1 MSGARISSGPAV
13 VVHAPGRTARHQAA
27 FDWVLSAALGLDWR
41 WEDDA
46 EAYRSHEGVKLHYG
60 AEVSLPGLACAADGL
75 LAQIGRVSAV
85 PPVTEGD
92 DADLFS
98 AVFWMASRM
107 EEHLSDAP
115 RDGHGRFD
123 PTGSLPDRQGWLNK
137 PICEAWSWTIGE
149 RVLGEAWP
157 AHRDR
162 LLAEHR
168 VVPTLDVDSAYAFR
182 GKGLYR
188 TGGAWLR
195 DVARGQWGQA
205 GRRWRTALG
214 QADDPYDT
222 YAQIVKLHRD
232 LGLDTTW
239 FFLLAQFGP
248 FDKGLPSSSPA
259 LARLMQELARTPG
272 HDVQWHPGYAAA
284 GEVDRM
290 AAEHVAYERIMGRPP
305 AASRQHYL
313 RMVPSQTRRQL
324 LRLGVLE
331 DHTEGHAVRTGW
343 RGGFARP
350 RRWYDLDRE
359 TLTDLVLCPFAAM
372 DATYL
377 RYLQADA
384 RDVPRHVADLATEA
398 RQWGAPLHLL
408 WHNESLSGEG
418 QWAGWQDVY
427 ALSLNAACG

>member
-1 MSGARISSGPAV
+1 MSIARISSGPAV
-13 VVHAPGRTARHQAA
+13 VVHAPGRTARHEAA

-41 WEDDA
+41 WEDDV
-46 EAYRSHEGVKLHYG
+46 EAYWSCDGVKLHYG
-60 AEVSLPGLACAADGL
+60 AEASLPGVGCVADGL
-75 LAQIGRVSAV
+75 LAKPGMVSAA
-85 PPVTEGD
+85 PPIIEGA

-107 EEHLSDAP
+107 EESLPHTP

-123 PTGSLPDRQGWLNK
+123 PTGSLPERQGWLDK
-137 PICEAWSWTIGE
+137 PVCEAWSWTIGE
-149 RVLGEAWP
+149 RLLGEAWP

-168 VVPTLDVDSAYAFR
+168 VLPTLDVDSAYAFR
-182 GKGLYR
+182 GKGLFR
-188 TGGAWLR
+188 MGGAWLR

-205 GRRWRTALG
+205 RRRLGTAVGRS
-214 QADDPYDT
+214 DDPYDT
-222 YAQIVKLHRD
+222 YAQVVELHRD

-239 FFLLAQFGP
+239 FFLLAQFGSH
-248 FDKGLPSSSPA
+248 DKGLPSNSPA
-259 LARLMQELARTPG
+259 LARLMRELDGTEG

-284 GEVDRM
+284 GEADRM
-290 AAEHVAYERIMGRPP
+290 AAECAAYERIMGRSPTG
-305 AASRQHYL
+305 SRQHYL
-313 RMVPSQTRRQL
+313 RMVPSETRRQL
-324 LRLGVLE
+324 LTLGVLE

-359 TLTDLVLCPFAAM
+359 ALTDLVLCPFAAM

-377 RYLQADA
+377 RYLETDA
-384 RDVPRHVADLATEA
+384 QDVPNLVADLATEA
-398 RQWGAPLHLL
+398 RQWGAPLRLL

-427 ALSLNAACG
+427 AQSLSAACG